1 MAPLT
6 GMADAIVDITET
18 GTTLRENN
26 LKIFAT
32 LTPVSTHLVVN
43 RLALKQKS
51 RPFTSLFSRYNKF
64 VLRRLNMKIL
74 TGTLTELQ
82 QQVTTR
88 QQTVAQNPAVQTTV
102 QKILADV
109 KLNGDKALLA
119 YNATFDDVAISDLRV
134 PQAQINAAMADLSP
148 KLLAALTLAKKHHQF
163 SPARNEP
170 RLY

>member
-1 MAPLT
+1 
-6 GMADAIVDITET
+6 
-18 GTTLRENN
+18 
-26 LKIFAT
+26 
-32 LTPVSTHLVVN
+32 
-43 RLALKQKS
+43 
-51 RPFTSLFSRYNKF
+51 
-64 VLRRLNMKIL
+64 MKIL

-148 KLLAALTLAKKHHQF
+148 KLLAALTLAKKT
-163 SPARNEP
+163 SPV
-170 RLY
+170 LTS